1 MSNFD
6 NMDNMN
12 DSDSFE
18 EFFEDIGYRF
28 DESFSDGWERLTQA
42 IKNIY
47 NKTTDKLED
56 EISLPV
62 AQTYVNDAL
71 QKFVTDNVKAILELR
86 VEIHDDWFR
95 LYCTVD
101 AGGIYAEVASNFSL
115 VHVQL
120 DRNVQ
125 RLVFGQQTYTDVLNL
140 RCESFIKRQGI
151 KLFIWF
157 YHSVLKKDPL
167 GFILS
172 YINIARAKEEIIYLD
187 INRWLKNNKKII
199 STLHK
204 VQVNYGELE
213 EEQLVLK
220 TQINYRDLLAS
231 SANEDIISDKD
242 EPQLMQ
248 GPINPIADATEPS
261 LQPSL

>member
-12 DSDSFE
+12 DSDSFD
-18 EFFEDIGYRF
+18 EFFENIGYRF

-101 AGGIYAEVASNFSL
+101 AAGIYAEVASNFSL

-187 INRWLKNNKKII
+187 INRWLKKNKKII

-204 VQVNYGELE
+204 VQVNYCELE

-261 LQPSL
+261 QV

>member
-12 DSDSFE
+12 DSDSFD
-18 EFFEDIGYRF
+18 EFFENIGYRF

-101 AGGIYAEVASNFSL
+101 AAGIYAEVASNFSL

-187 INRWLKNNKKII
+187 INRWLKKNKKII

-261 LQPSL
+261 LEPSS

>member
-1 MSNFD
+1 MNNSDNFD
-6 NMDNMN
+6 
-12 DSDSFE
+12 

-28 DESFSDGWERLTQA
+28 DESFSDGWDRLTESVKQ
-42 IKNIY
+42 IY
-47 NKTTDKLED
+47 NKTTDKFED
-56 EISLPV
+56 EFVLPV
-62 AQTYVNDAL
+62 AQTYINDAL
-71 QKFVTDNVKAILELR
+71 QKYVTDNVKAILELR

-101 AGGIYAEVASNFSL
+101 SDGIYAEVASNFSL

-125 RLVFGQQTYTDVLNL
+125 RFVFGQLTYTDVLNL
-140 RCESFIKRQGI
+140 RCESFLKRQGL
-151 KLFIWF
+151 KLYIWF
-157 YHSVLKKDPL
+157 YHSILKKDPL

-172 YINIARAKEEIIYLD
+172 YVNIARPKDEVLYLD
-187 INRWLKNNKKII
+187 INRWLKSNKKII

-220 TQINYRDLLAS
+220 TQINYRDLLAAS
-231 SANEDIISDKD
+231 SNEDIIGDED
-242 EPQLMQ
+242 EPHLMQ
-248 GPINPIADATEPS
+248 GPIRPIEDATEPS
-261 LQPSL
+261 QV